1 MFNLSKIFTV
11 LNKEIYVTLKFK
23 NKIYLEFEIKKIY
36 KYIIEVDTLR
46 IYEITY
52 AMFWLVEYEFFVLHF
67 SVI

>member
-52 AMFWLVEYEFFVLHF
+52 SMFWLVEYEFFVLHF